1 MKKEIFENYIY
12 QILYYYLLGRDE
24 RRKKSS
30 KARSEP
36 LAREAVDEEVQR
48 AGNNRNVDKITLPK

>member
-1 MKKEIFENYIY
+1 MFDGFVFVVVPC
-12 QILYYYLLGRDE
+12 LLGRDE

-48 AGNNRNVDKITLPK
+48 ARSKDFLSL